1 MHYAYGQWS
10 AQLDLTLC
18 GRDLTLC
25 GRWLHHTRSTYDPMV
40 ATCATC
46 LRTLAAHAFTGA
58 RHAEDLVRRCAHRR
72 SVLHLHDVHARMV
85 AP

>member
-1 MHYAYGQWS
+1 MTMHFTYGQWS

-18 GRDLTLC
+18 GR
-25 GRWLHHTRSTYDPMV
+25 WLHHERSTYEPMK

-46 LRTLAAHAFTGA
+46 LRVLTCDAFTGS
-58 RHAEDLVRRCAHRR
+58 RHAEDLVRRCVHRHHRR
-72 SVLHLHDVHARMV
+72 RLHDAHATLKA